1 MKKEFKVLNLT
12 ISPDRATGL
21 DNLLAILSE
30 IEPFEI
36 KGLDFIPELFVSEGT
51 YYVFEVN
58 SPIAQYLITNPEER
72 KFLDM
77 SRLVEHTINIDDKV
91 HKAYYD
97 LDLIALQNRILRD
110 DFLG

>member
-12 ISPDRATGL
+12 ISPDHSTGL
-21 DNLLAILSE
+21 ENLLAILSE
-30 IEPFEI
+30 IESFEI
-36 KGLDFIPELFVSEGT
+36 EGLDFIPELFNSEGT

-58 SPIAQYLITNPEER
+58 SPTAQYLMTNPEER
-72 KFLDM
+72 KFLDT

-91 HKAYYD
+91 HKAFYD
-97 LDLIALQNRILRD
+97 LDLITLQNRILRD